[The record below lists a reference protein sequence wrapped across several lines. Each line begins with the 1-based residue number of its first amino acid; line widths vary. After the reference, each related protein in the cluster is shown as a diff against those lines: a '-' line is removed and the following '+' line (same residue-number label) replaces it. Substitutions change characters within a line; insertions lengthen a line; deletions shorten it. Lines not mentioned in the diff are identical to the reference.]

1 MKKLPVTW
9 VAWLLIVALMATS
22 VVSVITGPMQL
33 PALASMQTVWN
44 ALTHSGGAVL
54 AQHEQTV
61 ILQLRLPRLLLAL
74 LVGGLLAQ
82 CGAVM
87 QGLFRNPLA
96 DPGITG
102 VSTGAALGAVLCIA
116 CLPAAVALWM
126 TPIAAFIGGLAAT
139 LTVYAFSRSAT
150 YGTSVSVLLLAG
162 IALSAFGG
170 AAIGFLNYAADDRVL
185 RDITLWQMGSLAGAN
200 FTNIIICA
208 TAFLLLGLVFQRQAQ
223 ALNAL
228 ALGEAEARYLGIA
241 VERLKFGLIV
251 LAAIGIGVSVAA
263 AGIIGFVGLVVPH
276 AVRLVTGPDHRS
288 LLPLSALCGA
298 LLLALADLFAR
309 TQVTPAELPV
319 GLVTALLG
327 APFFLSLLMRQRQK
341 LGNL

>member
-1 MKKLPVTW
+1 ML
-9 VAWLLIVALMATS
+9 ALIATC
-22 VVSVITGPMQL
+22 VVSIITGPMQL
-33 PALASMQTVWN
+33 PPLASMQTVWN
-44 ALTHSGGAVL
+44 AITHSDNVVL

-116 CLPAAVALWM
+116 LLPAAVALWM
-126 TPIAAFIGGLAAT
+126 TPIAAFIGGLSAT
-139 LTVYAFSRSAT
+139 LMVYAFSRSAV

-185 RDITLWQMGSLAGAN
+185 RDITLWQMGSLAGAD
-200 FTNIIICA
+200 FANIVICA
-208 TAFLLLGLVFQRQAQ
+208 VTFLLLVVLFQNQAQ

-263 AGIIGFVGLVVPH
+263 TGIIGFIGLVVPH
-276 AVRLVTGPDHRS
+276 AVRLVAGPDHRS

-298 LLLALADLFAR
+298 LILALADLVAR
-309 TQVTPAELPV
+309 TQVAPAVLPV

-327 APFFLSLLMRQRQK
+327 APFFLSLLMRQRQQ
-341 LGNL
+341 LGNV

>member
-1 MKKLPVTW
+1 MRKRAVYGFSLALLVTL
-9 VAWLLIVALMATS
+9 VAVCVLSIIS
-22 VVSVITGPMQL
+22 GPMAL
-33 PALASMQTVWN
+33 PAAASVQTVLD
-44 ALTHSGGAVL
+44 AMVGLDSDVL
-54 AQHEQTV
+54 ARHEQTV
-61 ILQLRLPRLLLAL
+61 VLQLRLPRLLLAL
-74 LVGGLLAQ
+74 LVGALLAQ

-116 CLPAAVALWM
+116 LLPAAIALWA
-126 TPIAAFIGGLAAT
+126 TPVAAFAGGLAAT
-139 LTVYAFSRSAT
+139 LTVYGFARSAV

-170 AAIGFLNYAADDRVL
+170 AAIGFINYAADDRVL

-200 FTNIIICA
+200 AMNIVICA
-208 TAFLLLGLVFQRQAQ
+208 VTLFFLAIVFQRQAQ
-223 ALNAL
+223 SLNAL
-228 ALGEAEARYLGIA
+228 SLGEAEARYLGIA
-241 VERLKFGLIV
+241 VERLKFFLIV

-276 AVRLVTGPDHRS
+276 AVRLVAGPDHRS
-288 LLPLSALCGA
+288 LLPLSGLCGA

-309 TQVTPAELPV
+309 TQVAPAELPV

-327 APFFLSLLMRQRQK
+327 APFFMSLLLRQRNNT
-341 LGNL
+341 GSV